1 MTTSYDIINTLLE
14 DPAHAAHVA
23 VARTAPKRSLTTDA
37 PWHWY
42 IEWRLCV
49 LTTAGRDALLPHY
62 VSPADQNALFGER
75 PTIVQERRV
84 DVAPDGVLHPR
95 AWNSYNPFR
104 TPWEAVWR
112 NGTGIIKADESLH
125 PFHAFAV
132 ERWQRYSALTS
143 ERHQLVQQ
151 RDRVRPPDL
160 NTREG
165 QRADQQAFNA
175 RGEQALKDAR
185 LYAKWKRAQ
194 TDPAARAKLQPQIDE
209 IVRRI
214 RQEHAAEREQ
224 RLAEVAR
231 LSVRIEEIE
240 AEIPWLCAGRDAPRL
255 LATDPAPLSGDT
267 PPAID
272 SLDMLWAALVPP
284 EPSEGPMIAPWLR
297 AIGPGAHVVL
307 LKSHTAP
314 VWYAELVEPPPGAE
328 REAAERDA
336 EIFWAERRDGRS
348 RVIQLAEIALLL
360 TPEQFAAARAARW
373 PDTIAGLWAE
383 VFEPVMQVA
392 R

>member
-1 MTTSYDIINTLLE
+1 MTTSYDTINTLLE
-14 DPAHAAHVA
+14 DPAHTAHVT
-23 VARTAPKRSLTTDA
+23 VAHTTPKRSLTADA

-49 LTTAGRDALLPHY
+49 LTTAGRDAVLPHY
-62 VSPADQNALFGER
+62 VSPADQGALFGER

-84 DVAPDGVLHPR
+84 DVAPDGALHPR

-132 ERWQRYSALTS
+132 ERHQRYSALTS

-175 RGEQALKDAR
+175 RGEQALKEAR
-185 LYAKWKRAQ
+185 LYTKWKRAQ
-194 TDPAARAKLQPQIDE
+194 TDPVALARLKPQVDE
-209 IVRRI
+209 IVTRI
-214 RQEHAAEREQ
+214 RQAHAAEREQ
-224 RLAEVAR
+224 RLAEVVR
-231 LSVRIEEIE
+231 LSARIEQIE
-240 AEIPWLCAGRDAPRL
+240 AQIPWLCAGRDAPRL

-297 AIGPGAHVVL
+297 PIGPGAHVVL
-307 LKSHTAP
+307 VKSHTAS
-314 VWYAELVEPPPGAE
+314 VWYAELVAPPPGAE
-328 REAAERDA
+328 REPTERDA
-336 EIFWAERRDGRS
+336 EIYWAERHDGRS

-360 TPEQFAAARAARW
+360 TPEQFAAARAAHW

-383 VFEPVMQVA
+383 VFEPTVLAA